1 MKIRNNTIY
10 NRFIKRML
18 DIVCAL
24 LAIIV
29 FWWLYILLAILVR
42 LKMGSPVIFC
52 QERPGRID
60 PKTGKERIF
69 KLYKFR
75 TMTNA
80 CDENGDL
87 LPASKRLT
95 RFGRILR
102 ATSLDELPEVWN
114 ILKGDM
120 SVVGPRPLWLN
131 YLEYYNEYEHQRHLV
146 RPGLTGLAQVNGRN
160 VASWKDRFDMDIE
173 YVQKLSFWFD
183 IRIILL
189 TVKKVFIHEGVE
201 FKENHQSIM
210 EYFETHNDT
219 IEERDLVNDKL

>member
-1 MKIRNNTIY
+1 MRIRNNTIY

-60 PKTGKERIF
+60 PKTGKEKIF

-131 YLEYYNEYEHQRHLV
+131 YLEYYNEYERQRHLV

-160 VASWKDRFDMDIE
+160 IASWKDRFDMDIK